1 MCCILKKICFLLAIV
16 HAVLEREKSISNL
29 LKNSQLKIHLAV
41 FKYYDNLGI
50 RQQIRFD
57 PESLSK
63 VQETRL
69 VVSLSKG
76 RKRQEGIERNDRAR
90 SRCTGNVGSDSGSR
104 AT

>member
-1 MCCILKKICFLLAIV
+1 MSDCTYSSQKINI
-16 HAVLEREKSISNL
+16 KL
-29 LKNSQLKIHLAV
+29 LKNSQLQAHLAA
-41 FKYYDNLGI
+41 FEYYGNLGI

-63 VQETRL
+63 VQEARL
-69 VVSLSKG
+69 GISLSKG

-90 SRCTGNVGSDSGSR
+90 SCCTGNVSSDSGSC